1 MELKQRIAAFVQ
13 LGKFLSSFEKDAPW
27 PGYDLG
33 ITASEYDV
41 FNGLVKTVNLYNG
54 WFSEE
59 NVRKALSEWGN
70 ALSEANL
77 EKWLSAYA
85 LKEPS
90 TPKTVA
96 LILAGNL
103 PLVGFHD
110 VLTVLISGNKALI
123 KLSSDDDKLIP
134 AVLEVLTKDI
144 QPEFAPY
151 IQFAAGKLETFDA
164 VIATGSDNSSRYFES
179 YFGKYPHIIRSNRTS
194 IAVLNG
200 EETPEELKALGHD
213 IFDYFGLGCRNVS
226 KLFVPADFD
235 LDRFFGAV
243 FPFHSI
249 IQHKKYANN
258 YDYHKAIMLM
268 NRDQLL
274 ENGFL
279 LVKEDEQLHSPL
291 AVLYYERY
299 NSREDLESKLQKLEG
314 KLQVIVGR
322 DFVPFGKSQSPELW
336 DYADGVDTLQFI
348 QNL

>member
-41 FNGLVKTVNLYNG
+41 FNGLVKTVHLYNG
-54 WFSEE
+54 WFTEE
-59 NVRKALSEWGN
+59 NVRKSLFEWGN

-85 LKEPS
+85 LPERS
-90 TPKTVA
+90 SPKTVA
-96 LILAGNL
+96 LILAGNI

-110 VLTVLISGNKALI
+110 VLAVLISGNKVLI
-123 KLSSDDDKLIP
+123 KLSSDDDRLIP
-134 AVLEVLTKDI
+134 AVLEVLIKDI
-144 QPEFAPY
+144 QPEFASY
-151 IQFAAGKLETFDA
+151 IQFASGKLEAFDA
-164 VIATGSDNSSRYFES
+164 VIATGSDNSARYFES

-194 IAVLNG
+194 VAVLTG
-200 EETPEELKALGHD
+200 DESQEELKALGHD

-226 KLFVPADFD
+226 KMFVPADFD

-274 ENGFL
+274 ENGFML
-279 LVKEDEQLHSPL
+279 LKEDEQLHSPL
-291 AVLYYERY
+291 GVLYYERY
-299 NSREDLESKLQKLEG
+299 ESAMDLDSKLQKLG
-314 KLQVIVGR
+314 NKLQVVVGKNY
-322 DFVPFGKSQSPELW
+322 VPFGKSQSPALW

>member
-77 EKWLSAYA
+77 EKWMSAYA

-96 LILAGNL
+96 LILAGNI

-110 VLTVLISGNKALI
+110 VLAVLISGNKALI

-134 AVLEVLTKDI
+134 AVLDVLTKDI
-144 QPEFAPY
+144 QPEFASY
-151 IQFAAGKLETFDA
+151 VRFASGKLEAFDA

-200 EETPEELKALGHD
+200 EETPEELKALGND

-299 NSREDLESKLQKLEG
+299 SSREDLDSKLQKLEG
-314 KLQVIVGR
+314 KLQVIVGH